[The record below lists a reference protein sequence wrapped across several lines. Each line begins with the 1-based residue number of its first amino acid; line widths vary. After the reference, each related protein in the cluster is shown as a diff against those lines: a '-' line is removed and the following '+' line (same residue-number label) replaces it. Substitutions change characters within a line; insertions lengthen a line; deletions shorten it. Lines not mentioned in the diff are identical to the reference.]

1 MMVRLATLTS
11 ETAVDVV
18 AVAAGAVIAVFAGG
32 AAIAKLLAPFT
43 AQLEPPAESPTLAR
57 AGRYIGWLERAL
69 LYAFVLAGVP
79 SAAAAVVALKS
90 VARFPSF
97 SEERFAEYYLIGTLA
112 SVLVAVCAAMAVRAL
127 LDLSPLLA

>member
-1 MMVRLATLTS
+1 MRFEPAALTS
-11 ETAVDVV
+11 DTTWDVLVVSGGAVV
-18 AVAAGAVIAVFAGG
+18 AVFVGG
-32 AAIAKLLAPFT
+32 LAIARLLAPFT
-43 AQLEPPAESPTLAR
+43 DQLERRTESPTLAS

-69 LYAFVLAGVP
+69 LYTFVLAGVP

-97 SEERFAEYYLIGTLA
+97 REERFAEYYLIGTLA
-112 SVLVAVCAAMAVRAL
+112 SVLVATCAAMAVRAM